1 MVRKRLG
8 KVKANEPSM
17 VTKLVKSIIRKNIE
31 GKDNGNRI

>member
-8 KVKANEPSM
+8 KVKDNEPSM
-17 VTKLVKSIIRKNIE
+17 VTKLVKSIIKKSIE